1 VSRPISRTLL
11 VLSPPSPRSLT
22 SSVTHA
28 SALTRRCPL
37 SPPLLAKL
45 AWPGPRLVFSRFV
58 FIFFLSDLRI
68 FQALCEN
75 NRMNLFSEVAEVYAR
90 ILQAEAGEV
99 PVEIA
104 SAIELTSEQV
114 RFFYKPQNLM
124 FTCAL
129 EIRSRR
135 SRRLH
140 ARKPD
145 SRHLL
150 HCR

>member
-1 VSRPISRTLL
+1 MSRPISRTLL
-11 VLSPPSPRSLT
+11 VLSTPSPRSLT
-22 SSVTHA
+22 SSATHA
-28 SALTRRCPL
+28 SVLARRCPL

-45 AWPGPRLVFSRFV
+45 AWPRPLLVFSRFV
-58 FIFFLSDLRI
+58 FLFFFGDLRI

-75 NRMNLFSEVAEVYAR
+75 NRMNLFAEVAEVYAR

-114 RFFYKPQNLM
+114 CFCYKPQM
-124 FTCAL
+124 FTRAL

-150 HCR
+150 YCR